1 MPTSTA
7 VLLFSAVC
15 PPGVLLETCIPY
27 CDETTNGDVLLL
39 QQAGNDMRLLCE
51 MNNYFFSW
59 IGAPSSRTPDR
70 YRPRAHNHMCD
81 IERLT
86 RAGLS
91 AAGAAGLGGFL
102 GENVLAFVPALI
114 SGAAGVY
121 ALTLMV
127 DALNK
132 ADLTIQP
139 GQVSGPAGM

>member
-1 MPTSTA
+1 
-7 VLLFSAVC
+7 
-15 PPGVLLETCIPY
+15 
-27 CDETTNGDVLLL
+27 
-39 QQAGNDMRLLCE
+39 MR
-51 MNNYFFSW
+51 
-59 IGAPSSRTPDR
+59 
-70 YRPRAHNHMCD
+70 D

-86 RAGLS
+86 RAGSS